1 MRSSAN
7 IPIPKLDE
15 NDSKSNLKKSRISK
29 NMMKE
34 IKNALHS
41 SAYIPILNC
50 RTAVCEKILK
60 CWKMQ

>member
-7 IPIPKLDE
+7 KLDE

-29 NMMKE
+29 NIMKE
-34 IKNALHS
+34 RENALRS
-41 SAYIPILNC
+41 GANIPILNC